1 MNSEKR
7 CAKHV
12 WLIRYTIMFA
22 ALAVAFIACFA
33 LFGKHMVGVR
43 DGVHQHFTALCY
55 VRDAIRDLIAG
66 NGFKMVD
73 LQLGQGL
80 DTIGT
85 LAYYG
90 LFDPINWIA
99 ALFSVETMEICYGA
113 LILARLYLIGLFF
126 MMYLRKINLRDAW
139 AVSIAGVVYVGCGFF
154 WKAVPRH
161 PFFADGGLYLA
172 LMLIAVE
179 RVMHDRK
186 WLMFSLVTA
195 LMLIANYYFA
205 FQTTILVI
213 AYIIVRLA
221 CTIRRDGVKCTA
233 ARGCTMLGAYLLG
246 AALSAVVFLPVLK
259 CYIGNARL
267 SVQAGY
273 SGSMLHYG
281 LLYYVKMIAYM
292 CAPYA
297 TTGEWMHQNFCP
309 LVLLALIV
317 LFGKQNRRDDLSD
330 HDADRVRQMRALFV
344 IVCAFACVPAFG
356 KLFNGMGY
364 VCNRWCYG
372 FAFSVCVVLAWALPK
387 LNSMETRDANRVF
400 LVAAIFAV
408 FTIAAAA
415 IRGMLAMLVAAAAVA
430 IMIFAA
436 LIALRAKKRV
446 SCEKSMRI
454 TAVLATGCCC
464 VYIAMIYL
472 PLGGSFAVDY
482 GKGRFYDTLM
492 NEIEAETMQIDDPTV
507 YRVDTSMVDDCHATV
522 FGYNGTGFYWS
533 VVPKYVYQYYRDMQL
548 SSQETAGRLCGLGG
562 NAALNAVAGVKYALR
577 IDGKSTVLPYG
588 YQKID
593 SVVQADGDVV
603 DIYENSYALPIGYVF
618 DQTLSKEAYQ
628 RLNSAD
634 KQLALLTCA
643 VVADGETPI
652 QLPAA
657 NDIAW
662 TVSAS
667 DGARIE
673 NQSIIVDQNNGW
685 VELAFTG
692 DADGETIVSLSGLRC
707 TVPMDTDGVRVTFES
722 DAGKNYGIISDPSSN
737 FAHDQTGVAAN
748 IGYSETGLN
757 RCRITFAK
765 AGEYDFDYLN
775 VYCLPMRAYRDAV
788 EHLARRGMTNVTYE
802 NNRICGELDGEG
814 GVLQIAV
821 PYSEGWYLTIDGET
835 AELFRCGGMYMGA
848 RVTSGAHYVE
858 LTYETPGLRTGAIVS
873 ACAVAMMIVLQII
886 CAGKRKKRRAD

>member
-7 CAKHV
+7 CAKHA

-22 ALAVAFIACFA
+22 VLAAAFIACFA
-33 LFGKHMVGVR
+33 LFGKHMVGVL

-55 VRDAIRDLIAG
+55 VRDAVRDLIAG

-99 ALFSVETMEICYGA
+99 ALFSVESMEICYGA

-126 MMYLRKINLRDAW
+126 MMYLRKIHLRDAW
-139 AVSIAGVVYVGCGFF
+139 AVSIAGLVYVGAGFF
-154 WKAVPRH
+154 WKGVPRH
-161 PFFADGGLYLA
+161 PFFADGGIYLA

-179 RVMHDRK
+179 RVMQDRK
-186 WLMFSLVTA
+186 WLMFPIVTA

-259 CYIGNARL
+259 GYLGNARL
-267 SVQAGY
+267 NVQAGY

-281 LLYYVKMIAYM
+281 LLYYIKMIAYM

-309 LVLLALIV
+309 LALLALIV
-317 LFGKQNRRDDLSD
+317 LFGRRNRRDDLRD
-330 HDADRVRQMRALFV
+330 NDADRVRQMRALFV
-344 IVCAFACVPAFG
+344 IACVFACVPAFG

-372 FAFSVCVVLAWALPK
+372 FAFSICVVLAWALPK
-387 LNSMETRDANRVF
+387 LNSMETRDANRVL
-400 LVAAIFAV
+400 LVAAIFAA
-408 FTIAAAA
+408 FTIATAV

-446 SCEKSMRI
+446 GYEKSMRI

-464 VYIAMIYL
+464 VYVAMIYL
-472 PLGGSFAVDY
+472 PLGGSFSVDY

-492 NEIEAETMQIDDPTV
+492 NETEAETMQIDDPTV
-507 YRVDTSMVDDCHATV
+507 YRIDTSIMDDCHATI

-533 VVPKYVYQYYRDMQL
+533 VVPDHVYKYYRDLQL
-548 SSQETAGRLCGLGG
+548 SAQNSAYCQRGLGG

-577 IDGKSTVLPYG
+577 IDGKFTVLPYG
-588 YQKID
+588 YTKIN
-593 SVVQADGDVV
+593 STVQTDGDVI
-603 DIYENSYALPIGYVF
+603 DTYENSYALPIGYVF
-618 DQTLSKEAYQ
+618 DQTLSEEAYQ

-643 VVADGETPI
+643 VVADGAETE
-652 QLPAA
+652 LSGA
-657 NDIAW
+657 NAVAW
-662 TVSAS
+662 QVSDS
-667 DGARIE
+667 DGVRIE
-673 NQSIIVDQNNGW
+673 DQTISVDRDGGWIEIVF
-685 VELAFTG
+685 AG
-692 DADGETIVSLSGLRC
+692 DADSETIVQLDGLRC
-707 TVPMDTDGVRVTFES
+707 RTPLGLNFRSAAFES
-722 DAGKNYGIISDPSSN
+722 DAGINYAFIADAGSN
-737 FAHDQTGVAAN
+737 FTFDQAGVATN

-757 RCRITFAK
+757 RCRITFETADK
-765 AGEYDFDYLN
+765 YDFDSLN

-788 EHLARRGMTNVTYE
+788 ERLAQHGMTNVTYE
-802 NNRICGELDGEG
+802 NNRICGELTGEG

-821 PYSEGWYLTIDGET
+821 PYSEGWHLTIDGET

-848 RVTSGAHYVE
+848 RVTSGAHRVE
-858 LTYETPGLRTGAIVS
+858 LTYETPELRTGAILSV
-873 ACAVAMMIVLQII
+873 CAVAMMIVLQII

>member
-22 ALAVAFIACFA
+22 ALAAAFIACFA

-246 AALSAVVFLPVLK
+246 AVLSAVVFLPVLK
-259 CYIGNARL
+259 CYMGNARL

-317 LFGKQNRRDDLSD
+317 LFGKQNRRDDLPD

-446 SCEKSMRI
+446 SCKKSMRI

-482 GKGRFYDTLM
+482 GKGRFYDTLI

-562 NAALNAVAGVKYALR
+562 NATLNAVAGVKYALR

-618 DQTLSKEAYQ
+618 DQTLSEEAYQ

-657 NDIAW
+657 NDIVW

-737 FAHDQTGVAAN
+737 FAHDQAGMAAN

-775 VYCLPMRAYRDAV
+775 VYCLPMRAYRDAA
-788 EHLARRGMTNVTYE
+788 EHLARRGMTNMTYE

>member
-7 CAKHV
+7 CAKHA

-22 ALAVAFIACFA
+22 ALAAAFIACFA

-317 LFGKQNRRDDLSD
+317 LFGKQNRRDDLPD

-344 IVCAFACVPAFG
+344 IVCTFACVPAFG

-446 SCEKSMRI
+446 SCEKSMRV

-618 DQTLSKEAYQ
+618 DQTLSEEAYQ

-667 DGARIE
+667 DGAQIE

-757 RCRITFAK
+757 RCRITFTK

-775 VYCLPMRAYRDAV
+775 VYCLPMRAYRDAA

>member
-7 CAKHV
+7 CAKHA

-22 ALAVAFIACFA
+22 VLAAAFIACFA

-221 CTIRRDGVKCTA
+221 CTIRRDGVKRTA

-259 CYIGNARL
+259 CYMGNARL

-309 LVLLALIV
+309 IVLLALIV

-446 SCEKSMRI
+446 SCKKSMRI

-482 GKGRFYDTLM
+482 GKGRFYDTLI

-507 YRVDTSMVDDCHATV
+507 YRVDTSMVDDCHATL

-618 DQTLSKEAYQ
+618 DQTLSEEAYQ

-707 TVPMDTDGVRVTFES
+707 TAPMDTDGVRVTFES

-765 AGEYDFDYLN
+765 AGEYDFDYLK
-775 VYCLPMRAYRDAV
+775 VYCLPMRAYCDAA

-802 NNRICGELDGEG
+802 NNRICGELTGEG

>member
-1 MNSEKR
+1 MNSDKR
-7 CAKHV
+7 CAKHA

-22 ALAVAFIACFA
+22 VLAAAFIACFA
-33 LFGKHMVGVR
+33 LFGKHMVGVL
-43 DGVHQHFTALCY
+43 DGVHQHFTTLCY

-99 ALFSVETMEICYGA
+99 ALFSVESMEICYGA

-126 MMYLRKINLRDAW
+126 MMYLRKIHLRDAW
-139 AVSIAGVVYVGCGFF
+139 AVSIAGLVYVSAGFF
-154 WKAVPRH
+154 WKGVPRH
-161 PFFADGGLYLA
+161 PFFADGGIYLA

-179 RVMHDRK
+179 RVMQDRK
-186 WLMFSLVTA
+186 WLMFPIVTA

-213 AYIIVRLA
+213 AYIIVRLTY
-221 CTIRRDGVKCTA
+221 TIRRDGVKCTA

-259 CYIGNARL
+259 GYMGNARL
-267 SVQAGY
+267 NVQAGY
-273 SGSMLHYG
+273 SGSLLHYD

-317 LFGKQNRRDDLSD
+317 LFSRQKHSADLRD
-330 HDADRVRQMRALFV
+330 HDADCVRQMRALFV
-344 IVCAFACVPAFG
+344 IACVFACVPAFG

-372 FAFSVCVVLAWALPK
+372 FAFSVCAVLAWALPK
-387 LNSMETRDANRVF
+387 LNSMETRDANRVL
-400 LVAAIFAV
+400 LVAAIFAA
-408 FTIAAAA
+408 FTIATAV

-436 LIALRAKKRV
+436 FSALRAKKRMGY
-446 SCEKSMRI
+446 EKSMRI
-454 TAVLATGCCC
+454 TAVLAVVCCC
-464 VYIAMIYL
+464 VYVAMIYL
-472 PLGGSFAVDY
+472 PLGGSFSVDY

-492 NEIEAETMQIDDPTV
+492 NETEAETMQIDDPSV
-507 YRVDTSMVDDCHATV
+507 YRIDTSVMDDCHATI

-533 VVPKYVYQYYRDMQL
+533 VVPDHVYKYYRDLQL
-548 SSQETAGRLCGLGG
+548 SAQNSAYCQRGLGG

-577 IDGKSTVLPYG
+577 IDGKSAVLPYG
-588 YQKID
+588 YAKIN
-593 SVVQADGDVV
+593 SVEQADGDVI

-618 DQTLSKEAYQ
+618 DQTLSEEAYQ

-634 KQLALLTCA
+634 KQLALLTSA
-643 VVADGETPI
+643 VMTDGAEADLPSAEAVAWQISDSDGVRIEDQTICVDHDNGWIEITFAGVAD
-652 QLPAA
+652 
-657 NDIAW
+657 
-662 TVSAS
+662 S
-667 DGARIE
+667 
-673 NQSIIVDQNNGW
+673 
-685 VELAFTG
+685 
-692 DADGETIVSLSGLRC
+692 ETIVQLDGLRC
-707 TVPMDTDGVRVTFES
+707 RTPLGLNYRSAAFES
-722 DAGKNYGIISDPSSN
+722 DAGVNYAFIADPGSN
-737 FAHDQTGVAAN
+737 FTFDQTGVAVN

-757 RCRITFAK
+757 RCRITFETADK
-765 AGEYDFDYLN
+765 YDFDSLN

-788 EHLARRGMTNVTYE
+788 EQLVRRGMTNVTYE

-821 PYSEGWYLTIDGET
+821 PYSEGWRLTIDGEET
-835 AELFRCGGMYMGA
+835 ELFRCGGMYMGA
-848 RVTSGAHYVE
+848 RVTSGAHRVE
-858 LTYETPGLRTGAIVS
+858 LTYETPGLGTGAIVS
-873 ACAVAMMIVLQII
+873 ACAAVIMIVLQII
-886 CAGKRKKRRAD
+886 CAGKRKKRRAE

>member
-7 CAKHV
+7 CARYA

-22 ALAVAFIACFA
+22 ALAAAFIACFA

-43 DGVHQHFTALCY
+43 DGVHQHFTALYY

-99 ALFSVETMEICYGA
+99 ALFSVESMEICYGA

-139 AVSIAGVVYVGCGFF
+139 AVSIAGLVYVGAGFF
-154 WKAVPRH
+154 WKGVPRH
-161 PFFADGGLYLA
+161 PFFADGGIYLA

-179 RVMHDRK
+179 RVMQDRK
-186 WLMFSLVTA
+186 WLMFPIVTA
-195 LMLIANYYFA
+195 LMLITNYYFA
-205 FQTTILVI
+205 FQTTILVV

-221 CTIRRDGVKCTA
+221 CTIRRDGVKRTA
-233 ARGCTMLGAYLLG
+233 ARSCTMLGTYLLG

-259 CYIGNARL
+259 GYLGNARL
-267 SVQAGY
+267 NVQAGY

-281 LLYYVKMIAYM
+281 LLYYIKMIAYM

-309 LVLLALIV
+309 LVLFALIV
-317 LFGKQNRRDDLSD
+317 LFGRQNRCEDLRDN
-330 HDADRVRQMRALFV
+330 DADRMRQMRALFV

-400 LVAAIFAV
+400 LVAAIFAA
-408 FTIAAAA
+408 FTIATAV
-415 IRGMLAMLVAAAAVA
+415 IRGMLAILVAAAAVA

-436 LIALRAKKRV
+436 LIVLRAKKRMGY
-446 SCEKSMRI
+446 EKSMRI

-492 NEIEAETMQIDDPTV
+492 NEIEAETMRINDPAV

-533 VVPKYVYQYYRDMQL
+533 VVPKHVYQYYRDMHL

-593 SVVQADGDVV
+593 SVVQADGDIV
-603 DIYENSYALPIGYVF
+603 DIYENSYTLSIGYVF
-618 DQTLSKEAYQ
+618 DQTLSEEAYQ
-628 RLNSAD
+628 MLNPAD

-643 VVADGETPI
+643 VASDGETPAR
-652 QLPAA
+652 LPTT

-662 TVSAS
+662 TIAAS

-673 NQSIIVDQNNGW
+673 NQSIIVEQNNGW

-692 DADGETIVSLSGLRC
+692 DADSETIVSLSGLRC
-707 TVPMDTDGVRVTFES
+707 TAPTDTDGVRVTFES
-722 DAGKNYGIISDPSSN
+722 DAGKNYGSISDPSSN
-737 FAHDQTGVAAN
+737 FAHDQAGMAAN

-765 AGEYDFDYLN
+765 AGEYTFDGLN
-775 VYCLPMRAYRDAV
+775 VYCLSMRAYRDAV
-788 EHLARRGMTNVTYE
+788 ERLAQCGMTNVTYE
-802 NNRICGELDGEG
+802 NNRIRGELTGEG

-821 PYSEGWYLTIDGET
+821 PYSEGWHLMIDGET

-848 RVTSGAHYVE
+848 RVTSGAHRVE
-858 LTYETPGLRTGAIVS
+858 LTYETPGLRTGAILS

>member
-7 CAKHV
+7 CAKHA

-22 ALAVAFIACFA
+22 ALAAAFIACFA

-179 RVMHDRK
+179 RVMQDRK

-233 ARGCTMLGAYLLG
+233 ACGCTMLGAYLLG

-259 CYIGNARL
+259 CYMGNARL

-309 LVLLALIV
+309 IVLLALIV

-372 FAFSVCVVLAWALPK
+372 FAFFVCVVLAWALPK

-446 SCEKSMRI
+446 GYEKSMRI

-482 GKGRFYDTLM
+482 GKGRFYDTLI

-603 DIYENSYALPIGYVF
+603 DIYENSYALPIGYLF
-618 DQTLSKEAYQ
+618 DQTLSEEAYQ

-737 FAHDQTGVAAN
+737 FAHDQAGMAAN

-757 RCRITFAK
+757 RCRITFTK

-775 VYCLPMRAYRDAV
+775 VYCLPMRAYRDAA
-788 EHLARRGMTNVTYE
+788 EHLARRGMTNMTYE